1 MKLSLNG
8 MLSYLNSNLS
18 LSLGYLNP
26 ALNNPAQGFKWN
38 GEDDND
44 DGEDDDED
52 DDDIHNNQ
60 QQPNSCKK

>member
-1 MKLSLNG
+1 

-18 LSLGYLNP
+18 PTLGYLNP

-38 GEDDND
+38 GEDDNN

>member
-1 MKLSLNG
+1 

-18 LSLGYLNP
+18 LTLCYLDP

-38 GEDDND
+38 GEDDNN
-44 DGEDDDED
+44 DGEDDDEN

>member
-1 MKLSLNG
+1 

-26 ALNNPAQGFKWN
+26 ALNYPAQGFKWN

-44 DGEDDDED
+44 DGEDDDD
-52 DDDIHNNQ
+52 VHNNQ
-60 QQPNSCKK
+60 QQTNNYRR

>member
-1 MKLSLNG
+1 
-8 MLSYLNSNLS
+8 MLSNLNSNLS
-18 LSLGYLNP
+18 LTLGYLDP

-38 GEDDND
+38 GEDDNN

-52 DDDIHNNQ
+52 DNDIHNNQ

>member
-1 MKLSLNG
+1 

-26 ALNNPAQGFKWN
+26 ALNNPALGFKWN

-52 DDDIHNNQ
+52 DDDIHKNQ
-60 QQPNSCKK
+60 QQTNNYRK

>member
-1 MKLSLNG
+1 

-18 LSLGYLNP
+18 PTLGYLNP

-38 GEDDND
+38 GEDNND

-52 DDDIHNNQ
+52 DDDVHKNQ
-60 QQPNSCKK
+60 QQTNNCRK

>member
-1 MKLSLNG
+1 

-18 LSLGYLNP
+18 LSLGYLNA

-44 DGEDDDED
+44 DGEDGDEDDDED
-52 DDDIHNNQ
+52 DDDVHNNQ
-60 QQPNSCKK
+60 QQTNNYRR

>member
-1 MKLSLNG
+1 

-18 LSLGYLNP
+18 LTLGYLDP

-38 GEDDND
+38 GEDDNN

>member
-1 MKLSLNG
+1 
-8 MLSYLNSNLS
+8 MLSNLNSNLS
-18 LSLGYLNP
+18 LTLGFLDP

-38 GEDDND
+38 GEDDNN

-60 QQPNSCKK
+60 STTA

>member
-1 MKLSLNG
+1 

-18 LSLGYLNP
+18 LTLGYLDP

-38 GEDDND
+38 GEDDNN

-60 QQPNSCKK
+60 Q